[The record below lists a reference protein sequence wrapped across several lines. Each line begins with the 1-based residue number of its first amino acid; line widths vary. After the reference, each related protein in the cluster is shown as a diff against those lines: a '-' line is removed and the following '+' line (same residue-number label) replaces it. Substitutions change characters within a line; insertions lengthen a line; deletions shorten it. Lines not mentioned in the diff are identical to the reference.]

1 MGGEKIMEELQLVV
15 FKLGKEEYGVD
26 IAKVQEI
33 VRIQEITHIPQAP
46 PFVEGIVNLR
56 GQIIPIIDL
65 KKRFNL
71 ECKEETEK
79 EKRVIVVNISGQ
91 IIGIV
96 VDNVSE
102 IIRISKEKVEP
113 PPPIVAGIESE
124 YIDGVGKL
132 DKRLIILLN
141 IEKILTEKEKEEIK
155 ELSVS

>member
-1 MGGEKIMEELQLVV
+1 MEELQLVV

-71 ECKEETEK
+71 ECKEGDEK
-79 EKRVIVVNISGQ
+79 EKRVIVVNIGGQ

-102 IIRISKEKVEP
+102 IIRIPKDKVEP

-155 ELSVS
+155 EISASQE

>member
-1 MGGEKIMEELQLVV
+1 MEELQLVV

-33 VRIQEITHIPQAP
+33 VRLQEITHIPQAP

-71 ECKEETEK
+71 ECKEAVEG
-79 EKRVIVVNISGQ
+79 EKRVIVVNIGGQ

-102 IIRISKEKVEP
+102 IIRIPKDKVEP

-132 DKRLIILLN
+132 DKRLIILLD

-155 ELSVS
+155 EISASQE